1 MEPRRRMS
9 QSAERDAWTK
19 FVEGKSSSSETEDSS
34 REKSSENQYGPARTM
49 ALGRL
54 KVGER
59 NKTEAAYE
67 AHLNLRKIIGE
78 VAWFEFEGMTFRLAD
93 NTRYTPDFN
102 VMLTNGMLECH
113 EVKGT
118 TKREKANGEIAYDP
132 FFLDDA
138 KVKIK
143 VAAAQYPI
151 VFKIVHKVQG
161 NWTEREV

>member
-1 MEPRRRMS
+1 MEPRRKMS
-9 QSAERDAWTK
+9 QSAEREAWTK
-19 FVEGKSSSSETEDSS
+19 FVEGEQSCTN
-34 REKSSENQYGPARTM
+34 ENKQASYERPLSGQPVRTM

-54 KVGER
+54 KTGER

-67 AHLNLRKIIGE
+67 SHLNLRKITGE

-93 NTRYTPDFN
+93 STRYTPDFA
-102 VMLTNGMLECH
+102 VMLADGVLECH

-118 TKREKANGEIAYDP
+118 TRRERKSGELVADA

-143 VAAAQYPI
+143 VAAAMYPI
-151 VFKIVHKVQG
+151 VFKIVFKDQG
-161 NWTEREV
+161 NWIEREV

>member
-1 MEPRRRMS
+1 MTERRRMS
-9 QSAERDAWTK
+9 QSAEREAWTK
-19 FVEGKSSSSETEDSS
+19 FVEG
-34 REKSSENQYGPARTM
+34 EKSCTDKSEMSSYGSALTFQPVRTM

-102 VMLTNGMLECH
+102 VMLTNGVLECH

-118 TKREKANGEIAYDP
+118 TKREKSNGEIAYDP

-161 NWTEREV
+161 NWAEKEV